1 MDYNNNHNDD
11 EITIDLSELFV
22 ALYSKVHL
30 ILLAGVFMALVAF
43 VGTKLFLT
51 PQYTSTTKL
60 YVLSRQDSS
69 ASVTYSDLQ
78 TGTQLTKDYMELVK
92 SRIVLEQVISVLNL
106 DMTTKELAKTI
117 EVTTPTDSRV
127 MSILVT
133 NEDPKVARDI
143 ANAAREAVGIQITE
157 IMDADSVNTVEDADL
172 PITPSSPNALKNTV
186 IGGILGVILAIGVVV
201 LFFMLDDTI
210 KTPEDVE
217 HYLEMNVLASLP
229 IKEGTRKNKKK
240 KGLSARKFSKTLG
253 QKK

>member
-1 MDYNNNHNDD
+1 MDYNNNRNDE
-11 EITIDLSELFV
+11 EITIDLSELFM

-30 ILLAGVFMALVAF
+30 ILLAGVFMALIAF

-106 DMTTKELAKTI
+106 DMTTKELSEQI

-127 MSILVT
+127 MSISVT
-133 NEDPKVARDI
+133 NEDPKIARDI

-172 PITPSSPNALKNTV
+172 PIVPSSPNALKNTV
-186 IGGILGVILAIGVVV
+186 IGGILGVLLAIGVVV
-201 LFFMLDDTI
+201 LVFMLDDTI

-217 HYLEMNVLASLP
+217 HYLGMNVLASLP

-240 KGLSARKFSKTLG
+240 KGLSARKFSKTIG
-253 QKK
+253 KK